1 MYHLKLK
8 KISVSLFAILGFST
22 ALSANSEVY
31 VYKNNESKM
40 VNTEAQFSQVGI
52 SGESAEL
59 IPGYGK
65 DMPFSL
71 ALEILVPSHWDVS
84 YNEGA
89 DNLLVNWAA
98 KSEEGTPWPYLLK
111 DLSEKNNVSVSI
123 NWTNKTVDFFAHNV
137 VNNQES
143 MLANNNTEKATIN
156 REEKEIN
163 NELLQKENEE
173 YQTIV
178 QRLQQELE
186 DQKVAINENQKV
198 IEDLIAAQNKTEQEK
213 ELLKE
218 KTEELKKLQENY
230 EDNKEVISS
239 NQDVAE
245 SNNDNLNKKD
255 PISEIDIEDFRKDYE
270 KRYVLPLN
278 SSFDF
283 YVDGGYR
290 QEFDFY
296 TPATFIAKKGDTIKK
311 VMSEWAESIDWDSPA
326 YETNAHYT
334 LDYEIK
340 FEGTIREAAVSL
352 INLYKDTARPLDI
365 KFYPNQKIILIKD
378 LEYKN

>member
-1 MYHLKLK
+1 MDHLKLK
-8 KISVSLFAILGFST
+8 KISISLFAALSFST
-22 ALSANSEVY
+22 ALAANSEVY

-52 SGESAEL
+52 SGEKAEL

-65 DMPFSL
+65 DMPFPL
-71 ALEILVPSHWDVS
+71 TLEILVPNHWDVS

-89 DNLLVNWAA
+89 DNLLVNWES
-98 KSEEGTPWPYLLK
+98 KSEKGTPWPYILK
-111 DLSEKNNVSVSI
+111 DLSENNNISVSI

-137 VNNQES
+137 VDNQEQ
-143 MLANNNTEKATIN
+143 MLANNETENDTLS

-163 NELLQKENEE
+163 NELLKKENEE

-186 DQKVAINENQKV
+186 DQKNAISENQKV
-198 IEDLIAAQNKTEQEK
+198 IEDLISVQNKTEQEK
-213 ELLKE
+213 ELLKQQ
-218 KTEELKKLQENY
+218 KEELNKLQENY
-230 EDNKEVISS
+230 EDNK
-239 NQDVAE
+239 DVLANNTE
-245 SNNDNLNKKD
+245 SGNNEDQVNKD
-255 PISEIDIEDFRKDYE
+255 EPISEIDIEEFKKDYQ

-278 SSFDF
+278 ASFDF

-296 TPATFIAKKGDTIKK
+296 TPATFIAKKGDTIKN
-311 VMSEWAESIDWDSPA
+311 VISEWAKAVDWDSPA

-340 FEGTIREAAVSL
+340 FEGTIREAAVAL
-352 INLYKDTARPLDI
+352 INQYKDTARPLDV